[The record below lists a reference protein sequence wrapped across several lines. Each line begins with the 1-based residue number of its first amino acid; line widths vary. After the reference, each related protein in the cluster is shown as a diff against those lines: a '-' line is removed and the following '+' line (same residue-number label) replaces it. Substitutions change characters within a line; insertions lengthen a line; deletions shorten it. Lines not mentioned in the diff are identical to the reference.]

1 MSDFDLM
8 YYRNSYLTEY
18 DSQVLSCEKQ
28 DKGYAVVL
36 SDTIFYPEGG
46 GQKCDTGYLDD
57 VRVFDVQERN
67 DKVIHW
73 CEAPLETGKT
83 VHGRIDWTERFDH
96 MQNHTGEHIVSGLIH
111 KNYGYENV
119 GFHMGEV
126 IQIDFDGFLD
136 WNMVQEIERQA
147 NEVIEGNYEIRELF
161 PDQNDLE
168 TISYRSKKA
177 LQGTIRLVEVPNA
190 DLCACCGTHVKRAG
204 EVGVIKIISA
214 EKHKNGVRLQM
225 LSGRKCR
232 EFLTKV
238 FEEARAVSEKL
249 SAPVTGIS
257 EYVDKLNDRNIELS
271 SQLYQLRMDV
281 LTDGLKDIEDDQYLC
296 LQFLKDYDR
305 ISITRYLDMLMKN
318 NKGKIAGVVNEKG
331 EGYEYMF
338 ISETVKLRD
347 YARKINETLEGRG
360 GGKDNIIQGLLKG
373 DRMTV
378 ENKIREIFRE
388 VDHE

>member
-36 SDTIFYPEGG
+36 SGTIFYPEGG

-67 DKVIHW
+67 DMVIHW
-73 CEAPLETGKT
+73 CQGPLEVGKT
-83 VHGRIDWTERFDH
+83 VHGRIDWQERFDH

-126 IQIDFDGFLD
+126 IQIDFDGVLD

-161 PDQNDLE
+161 PDQKELE

-190 DLCACCGTHVKRAG
+190 DLCACCGTHVRRTG

-232 EFLTKV
+232 EYLNRI
-238 FEEARAVSEKL
+238 FEEARYVSEKL
-249 SAPVTGIS
+249 SAPITGIS
-257 EYVDKLNDRNIELS
+257 EYVDKLNDRNIEAT
-271 SQLYQLRMDV
+271 SQLNQLRMDV
-281 LTDGLKDIEDDQYLC
+281 LTEGLKDIENDQYLC

-305 ISITRYLDMLMKN
+305 ISITRYMDMLMKN
-318 NKGKIAGVVNEKG
+318 NKGRIIGVINEKG
-331 EGYEYMF
+331 DGYEYMF
-338 ISETVKLRD
+338 MSETVKLRD
-347 YARKINETLEGRG
+347 YARKINEALEGRG
-360 GGKDNIIQGLLKG
+360 GGKDNVIQGLG
-373 DRMTV
+373 RGERMTV
-378 ENKIREIFRE
+378 ENTIREIFRE